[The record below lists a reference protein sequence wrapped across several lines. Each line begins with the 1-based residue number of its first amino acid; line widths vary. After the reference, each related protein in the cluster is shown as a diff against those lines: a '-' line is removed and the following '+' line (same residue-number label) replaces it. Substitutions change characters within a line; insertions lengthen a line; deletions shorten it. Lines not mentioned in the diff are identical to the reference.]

1 MSRGTALDYNNLRGG
16 SRGTANYP
24 NNRAERGKGC
34 RWLYCNWTLKG
45 NVRKREKETLF
56 V

>member
-1 MSRGTALDYNNLRGG
+1 MSRGTALDYNNLRDG
-16 SRGTANYP
+16 SRGTVNYP
-24 NNRAERGKGC
+24 NNRGVRGKGC

-45 NVRKREKETLF
+45 YVRKREKETLF